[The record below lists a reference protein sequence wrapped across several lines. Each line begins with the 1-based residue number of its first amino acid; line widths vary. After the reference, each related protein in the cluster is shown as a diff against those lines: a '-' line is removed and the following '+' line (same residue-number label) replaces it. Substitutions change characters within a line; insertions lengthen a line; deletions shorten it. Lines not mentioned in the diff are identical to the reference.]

1 MVEQAAQAIDDSKA
15 EAKPTTKPSAVMLRI
30 VTPVEL
36 AEYLLAL
43 VIRNARPCIPDF
55 DAQISAALA
64 TADQN
69 TPAGGVPD
77 RVGGEIEKDLLQEHE
92 VTANPCVRWNDSKI
106 QSGLLCGAGKGR
118 PKPIKQPRHGK
129 LGNVRSQRAGI
140 EPGNVEQRLEQL
152 VHHGDRG
159 IDALDDPL
167 PLGGG
172 RCGTKL
178 RDEQP
183 QGMQRLP
190 QIVARRREETG
201 FCGVGELELMGPFFD
216 LAFKRRVRILEL
228 RCHAVELIAQ
238 RLQFVA
244 RSYAD
249 PLVEAAPSD
258 AHGPIMQGADRYHH
272 STCEIEAREC
282 RQYERCSEQRR

>member
-1 MVEQAAQAIDDSKA
+1 MVEQAAQAIDDCKA
-15 EAKPTTKPSAVMLRI
+15 EAKPTTKPSAVMLSI

-92 VTANPCVRWNDSKI
+92 VSANPCVRWNDSKI

-129 LGNVRSQRAGI
+129 LGNVRRQRAGI

-172 RCGTKL
+172 RCGAKL
-178 RDEQP
+178 RNEQP

-190 QIVARRREETG
+190 QIVARGREETG
-201 FCGVGELELMGPFFD
+201 FCGIGELELTGPLLD
-216 LAFKRRVRILEL
+216 LAFERCVGILEL
-228 RCHAVELIAQ
+228 RRHAIELLAK
-238 RLQFVA
+238 RLHFVPGP
-244 RSYAD
+244 YAD
-249 PLVEAAPSD
+249 PLVKVAPAD
-258 AHGPIMQGADRYHH
+258 ARGA
-272 STCEIEAREC
+272 IP
-282 RQYERCSEQRR
+282 